1 MALVLLALGVEGVLA
16 FVRAARAREIGVA
29 GARWIW
35 AARSPD
41 PFPIH
46 FSAIRLFDLRA
57 VPRAAQARIF
67 VDRRFAL
74 WVHGSRAGTGGQSP
88 GDPLARFDVAR
99 LLRAGRN
106 VIAVVA
112 ESPRG
117 IGGILFAL
125 DTGAGSPAVVS
136 DASWTIDPSGGTI
149 AAAGP
154 AKAVVLGRPPMHPWG
169 YPRPR

>member
-57 VPRAAQARIF
+57 VPRAAEARIF

-74 WVHGSRAGTGGQSP
+74 WVNGSRAGTGGQSP

-149 AAAGP
+149 GSAGP